1 MYCRGA
7 VGARQVAALEILMA
21 TPYRDLFAAP
31 GTAGLA
37 LAGLLA
43 RLPLPMTG
51 IGIITLLSQLRGSYA
66 LAGAVS
72 ATFVL
77 TYALLSPQVSRWV
90 DRHGQG
96 RVLPWATAA
105 SACGLLLLL
114 VCTVLPAPDWT
125 LFAAAMLAGG
135 MPSVSA
141 MVRAR
146 WTAIHRG
153 RPQLQTAYSLE
164 TVFDEVT
171 FIAGPPLSVGL
182 SVAVW
187 PQAGVLAAAL
197 LLVAGMAALLLQ
209 RRTEPPLHAREG
221 AAPSHSLLRQPE
233 VLLLAVLMLAMGVIV
248 GTVDI
253 TSVAFAEQRGQ
264 PLAASGVLSAYA
276 LGSCVAGL
284 LFGALKLQWP
294 MPRLLLLGAA
304 ATALT
309 PLPLL
314 WVGSLPALAL
324 AVLVAG
330 LFFAPTMIL
339 AMSLVEQRV
348 PGSRLTEGMTWLLA
362 GLNIGVALGAALSGH
377 RVDAAGVRAG
387 FVIALAAG
395 VAVLLVA
402 LLAQRALRPSVSLSP
417 VEGVHR

>member
-1 MYCRGA
+1 M
-7 VGARQVAALEILMA
+7 ALETPMA

-31 GTAGLA
+31 GTTGLA

-72 ATFVL
+72 GTFVL

-90 DRHGQG
+90 DRHGQA
-96 RVLPWATAA
+96 RVLPWAAAA
-105 SACGLLLLL
+105 SAIGLLVLLA
-114 VCTVLPAPDWT
+114 CTVLAAPAWT
-125 LFAAAMLAGG
+125 LFVAAVMAGS

-164 TVFDEVT
+164 TVLDEVT

-187 PQAGVLAAAL
+187 PQAGVLVAAVLLLAGVAAL
-197 LLVAGMAALLLQ
+197 VLQ
-209 RRTEPPLHAREG
+209 RGTEPPLQALDTATPRR
-221 AAPSHSLLRQPE
+221 SLLRQPE
-233 VLLLAVLMLAMGVIV
+233 IRLLALLMLAMGGIV
-248 GTVDI
+248 GTIDI

-264 PLAASGVLSAYA
+264 PLAASLVLSAYA
-276 LGSCVAGL
+276 VGSCGAGL
-284 LFGALKLQWP
+284 LFGALNLQVP
-294 MPRLLLLGAA
+294 LRRLLLLGAA

-309 PLPLL
+309 ALPLL
-314 WVGSLPALAL
+314 WVGNLPSLAM
-324 AVLVAG
+324 AVLLAG
-330 LFFAPTMIL
+330 VFFAPTMIV
-339 AMSLVEQRV
+339 AMSLVEQCV
-348 PGSRLTEGMTWLLA
+348 PAARLTEGMTWLLA
-362 GLNIGVALGAALSGH
+362 GLNIGVALGAAVAGQV
-377 RVDAAGVRAG
+377 VDGAGVRPG
-387 FVIALAAG
+387 FR
-395 VAVLLVA
+395 VA
-402 LLAQRALRPSVSLSP
+402 LLAGTCVLLLAALAQHALHRARVPG
-417 VEGVHR
+417 GVAEATR

>member
-1 MYCRGA
+1 
-7 VGARQVAALEILMA
+7 MA

-66 LAGAVS
+66 LAGTVS

-96 RVLPWATAA
+96 RVLPWATALSA
-105 SACGLLLLL
+105 SGLVVLLA
-114 VCTVLPAPDWT
+114 CTVLQAPDWT
-125 LFAAAMLAGG
+125 LFAAAMLAGC

-197 LLVAGMAALLLQ
+197 LLVIGVTALVLQ
-209 RRTEPPLHAREG
+209 RGTEPPLQHYEG
-221 AAPSHSLLRQPE
+221 ATPSSSLLRQPE
-233 VLLLAVLMLAMGVIV
+233 IRLLALLMLAMGVIV

-264 PLAASGVLSAYA
+264 PLAASVVLSAYA
-276 LGSCVAGL
+276 LSSCAAGL
-284 LFGALKLQWP
+284 LFGALKLQVP
-294 MPRLLLLGAA
+294 LPRLLLAGAA

-309 PLPLL
+309 TLPLL
-314 WVGSLPALAL
+314 WVGSLPALAV
-324 AVLVAG
+324 AVLLAG
-330 LFFAPTMIL
+330 VFFAPTMIV

-348 PGSRLTEGMTWLLA
+348 PGARLTEGMTWLLA
-362 GLNIGVALGAALSGH
+362 GLNIGVALGAALSGQ
-377 RVDAAGVRAG
+377 RIDADGVRSG
-387 FVIALAAG
+387 FVVALCAG
-395 VAVLLVA
+395 AFVLLIAMFV
-402 LLAQRALRPSVSLSP
+402 QRALRTPFSSTSL
-417 VEGVHR
+417 EGTVP

>member
-1 MYCRGA
+1 
-7 VGARQVAALEILMA
+7 
-21 TPYRDLFAAP
+21 
-31 GTAGLA
+31 
-37 LAGLLA
+37 A

-66 LAGAVS
+66 LAGTVS

-96 RVLPWATAA
+96 RVLPWATALSA
-105 SACGLLLLL
+105 SGLVVLLA
-114 VCTVLPAPDWT
+114 CTVLQAPDWT
-125 LFAAAMLAGG
+125 LFAAAMLAGC

-182 SVAVW
+182 SVAAW

-197 LLVAGMAALLLQ
+197 LLVLGVTALVLQ
-209 RRTEPPLHAREG
+209 RGTEPPLQRCEG
-221 AAPSHSLLRQPE
+221 ATPSRSLLRQPE
-233 VLLLAVLMLAMGVIV
+233 IRLLALLMLAMGVIV

-264 PLAASGVLSAYA
+264 PLAASVVLSAYA
-276 LGSCVAGL
+276 LGSCAAGL
-284 LFGALKLQWP
+284 LFGALKLQVP
-294 MPRLLLLGAA
+294 LPRLLLLGAA

-309 PLPLL
+309 TLPLL
-314 WVGSLPALAL
+314 WVGNLPALAV
-324 AVLVAG
+324 AVLLAG
-330 LFFAPTMIL
+330 VFFAPTMIV

-348 PGSRLTEGMTWLLA
+348 PGARLTEGMTWLLA
-362 GLNIGVALGAALSGH
+362 GLNIGVALGAALSGQS
-377 RVDAAGVRAG
+377 VDAGGVRSG
-387 FVIALAAG
+387 FVVALCAG
-395 VAVLLVA
+395 AFVLLVA
-402 LLAQRALRPSVSLSP
+402 VFVQRALRTPFSSTSL
-417 VEGVHR
+417 EGTVP

>member
-1 MYCRGA
+1 
-7 VGARQVAALEILMA
+7 MA

-66 LAGAVS
+66 LAGTVS

-96 RVLPWATAA
+96 RVLPWATALSA
-105 SACGLLLLL
+105 SGLVVLLA
-114 VCTVLPAPDWT
+114 CTVLQAPDWT
-125 LFAAAMLAGG
+125 LFAAAMLAGC

-182 SVAVW
+182 SVAAW

-197 LLVAGMAALLLQ
+197 LLVLGVTALVLQ
-209 RRTEPPLHAREG
+209 RGTEPPLQRCEG
-221 AAPSHSLLRQPE
+221 ATPSRSLLRQPE
-233 VLLLAVLMLAMGVIV
+233 IRLLALLMLAMGVIV

-264 PLAASGVLSAYA
+264 PLAASVVLSAYA
-276 LGSCVAGL
+276 LGSCAAGL
-284 LFGALKLQWP
+284 LFGALKLQVP
-294 MPRLLLLGAA
+294 LPRLLLLGAA

-309 PLPLL
+309 TLPLL
-314 WVGSLPALAL
+314 WVGNLPALAV
-324 AVLVAG
+324 AVLLAG
-330 LFFAPTMIL
+330 VFFAPTMIV

-348 PGSRLTEGMTWLLA
+348 PGARLTEGMTWLLA
-362 GLNIGVALGAALSGH
+362 GLNIGVALGAALSGQS
-377 RVDAAGVRAG
+377 VDAGGVRSG
-387 FVIALAAG
+387 FVVALYAG
-395 VAVLLVA
+395 AFVLLVA
-402 LLAQRALRPSVSLSP
+402 VFVQRALRTPFSSTSL
-417 VEGVHR
+417 EGTVP